1 MSKRVYEDEY
11 LYIDVHDSKI
21 PWFKVFTKEPYR
33 EFSEVPFKVKLQ
45 LLAKLDIL
53 EREMLSFFNPT
64 KINIASFGNELPQ
77 VHFHIMA
84 RFKDDSHF
92 PNPMWG
98 EKLRDGCE
106 HSSKLDE
113 FISLVKPKLEPIELE
128 EDDD

>member
-1 MSKRVYEDEY
+1 MSRVYEDEHIF
-11 LYIDVHDSKI
+11 IDVHDSKI

-64 KINIASFGNELPQ
+64 KINIASFGNELPH

-84 RFKDDSHF
+84 RFDDDSHF

-98 EKLRDGCE
+98 EKLREGVDLSG
-106 HSSKLDE
+106 KMDE
-113 FISLVKPKLEPIELE
+113 FIKRVVPKLKPIELE
-128 EDDD
+128 EEED

>member
-1 MSKRVYEDEY
+1 MSERVYEDGH
-11 LYIDVHDSKI
+11 LFIDVHDSKI
-21 PWFKVFTKEPYR
+21 PWFKVFTKESYR

-84 RFKDDSHF
+84 RFEDDSHF
-92 PNPMWG
+92 PNSMWG
-98 EKLRDGCE
+98 EKLRGGVDLSE
-106 HSSKLDE
+106 KMDE
-113 FISLVKPKLEPIELE
+113 FIKRVVPKLKPVELE
-128 EDDD
+128 EDED